1 MGRGLNWGLL
11 AAFDNQQCPASQDKE
26 DLVAKSTSK
35 ERASGANQQWVHLW
49 NTLCEMEMPTG
60 SFC

>member
-26 DLVAKSTSK
+26 DLVAKRTSK
-35 ERASGANQQWVHLW
+35 ERISGANQQ
-49 NTLCEMEMPTG
+49 
-60 SFC
+60 